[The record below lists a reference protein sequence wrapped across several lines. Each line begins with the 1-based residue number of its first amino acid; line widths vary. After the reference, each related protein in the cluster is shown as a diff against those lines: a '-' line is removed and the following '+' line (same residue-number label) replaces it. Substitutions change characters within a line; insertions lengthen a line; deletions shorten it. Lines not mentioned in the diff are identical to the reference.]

1 MKRTSVIGRGFSLIE
16 LLVVI
21 GIIAIL
27 ASLLLPALL
36 HAKARAQSVACKN
49 RERQIGVALESY
61 LNDHQQKYPRY
72 FNPYDASLDAEAG
85 HASTRYW
92 WAKLTPYYPLKWTKV
107 AYHCPGYKGAIADG
121 SNHLPM
127 GSFAYNGWGVS
138 WSWEGTP
145 LRTDEFGLRVGL
157 NDIQPRPVTS
167 VAQIKVPS
175 EMLAVTESRF
185 LRPVIDWPGG
195 WDLLVCGF
203 LKTKPPDYAFDAAR
217 HGETYNL
224 LFCDGHVGAMNPYV
238 LFDPTKT
245 ASMWNSDHQPHPEL
259 WVP

>member
-1 MKRTSVIGRGFSLIE
+1 MIE

-21 GIIAIL
+21 GIISVL
-27 ASLLLPALL
+27 VSLLLPALS
-36 HAKARAQSVACKN
+36 HAKARAHSVACKN
-49 RERQIGVALESY
+49 REREIGIALESH

-72 FNPYDASLDAEAG
+72 FGPYEASLDAEVG

-92 WAKLTPYYPLKWTKV
+92 WAKLTPYYPLKWTNV

-121 SNHLPM
+121 SDHFPM
-127 GSFAYNGWGVS
+127 GSFGYNGWGVS
-138 WSWEGTP
+138 WCFEGTP
-145 LRTDEFGLRVGL
+145 LATDEFGLRVGL
-157 NDIQPRPVTS
+157 NQIWTRPLTS

-185 LRPVIDWPGG
+185 LRPEIGWPGG

-203 LKTKPPDYAFDAAR
+203 LKTKPPDYLFDPTR

-245 ASMWNSDHQPHPEL
+245 APMWNSDHNPHPEL